1 MAYGMVAK
9 NDHGVLLSADQKNYV
24 FTGYYPAPAPSGNL
38 YTFNVAATS
47 LSLYGIRL
55 PVGGQGSVISSVA
68 ISGGYRVTVIGTSV
82 TGLLVF
88 SPIAGGG
95 VSGYG
100 FSMFNSAGA
109 CTFDSNQKHLVVS
122 SAGAVYSGGS
132 VAGTGDVVIFSGC
145 GIYPSNTA
153 NTQTGVYLTR
163 ESPIVYNLGR
173 DGYGNQIY
181 TADTFTIT
189 GSVRANVTT
198 TTWYVYRPTAYRNA
212 ASITASSLLHIQG
225 QYAVVWG
232 VYREVIKRYNLS
244 GSTSTSQ
251 EKNYYSVSSSQQAAA
266 IESAQQSGVLSKT
279 NQYPYAASSYNT
291 TQNLALITDS
301 ALYL

>member
-38 YTFNVAATS
+38 FTFNVAATS

-88 SPIAGGG
+88 SPISGGG
-95 VSGYG
+95 KTGYG

-109 CTFDSNQKHLVVS
+109 CTFDSNQKHLVIS
-122 SAGAVYSGGS
+122 SAGALPVGGS
-132 VAGTGDVVIFSGC
+132 VAGTGDVVIFPTA
-145 GIYPSNTA
+145 GIYPETNYVDNWITVDHAS
-153 NTQTGVYLTR
+153 GTR
-163 ESPIVYNLGR
+163 VVQHYAGTDKYGTPMYNYEYVVYNMYLDLLIR
-173 DGYGNQIY
+173 
-181 TADTFTIT
+181 
-189 GSVRANVTT
+189 TT
-198 TTWYVYRPTAYRNA
+198 NWAVYRPTAVRGG
-212 ASITASSLLHIQG
+212 ASF
-225 QYAVVWG
+225 
-232 VYREVIKRYNLS
+232 
-244 GSTSTSQ
+244 
-251 EKNYYSVSSSQQAAA
+251 SSSKILHSSGWYKQQ
-266 IESAQQSGVLSKT
+266 ISYRTRGGSSSSFQPFSYGYMQDSSGALTANS
-279 NQYPYAASSYNT
+279 QYPYAASSYNT
-291 TQNLALITDS
+291 TQNLALITNS

>member
-68 ISGGYRVTVIGTSV
+68 ISGGYRVTVIGSSV

-88 SPIAGGG
+88 SPISGGG
-95 VSGYG
+95 KTGYG

-122 SAGAVYSGGS
+122 SAGALYNGGS
-132 VAGTGDVVIFSGC
+132 VAGAGDVVIFAGAAIHASSQQTQS
-145 GIYPSNTA
+145 IWSDPPPPARAYRVFSNPT
-153 NTQTGVYLTR
+153 
-163 ESPIVYNLGR
+163 
-173 DGYGNQIY
+173 
-181 TADTFTIT
+181 DTST
-189 GSVRANVTT
+189 SYYVRAEVTDTT
-198 TTWYVYRPTAYRNA
+198 TTWRIDRSIASRTSSGYSGGVMLQESGSYIYRGTWRYYRSTVGGYDLYQTTLSGVQGAPMANSWA
-212 ASITASSLLHIQG
+212 GALSNYQVSSQGRITAG
-225 QYAVVWG
+225 
-232 VYREVIKRYNLS
+232 N
-244 GSTSTSQ
+244 TF
-251 EKNYYSVSSSQQAAA
+251 
-266 IESAQQSGVLSKT
+266 
-279 NQYPYAASSYNT
+279 PYADNSYNT
-291 TQNLALITDS
+291 SQNLALITSS